1 LDIRERAFNFFLFLQ
16 AHTSSD
22 THSHHLTISVC
33 RRHSYANF
41 FERASE
47 EFINMLTDKSKRL
60 RAALPPLL
68 LDMGGA
74 ANLNY
79 TGNESL
85 DKK

>member
-1 LDIRERAFNFFLFLQ
+1 
-16 AHTSSD
+16 
-22 THSHHLTISVC
+22 
-33 RRHSYANF
+33 
-41 FERASE
+41 
-47 EFINMLTDKSKRL
+47 MLTDKSKRL